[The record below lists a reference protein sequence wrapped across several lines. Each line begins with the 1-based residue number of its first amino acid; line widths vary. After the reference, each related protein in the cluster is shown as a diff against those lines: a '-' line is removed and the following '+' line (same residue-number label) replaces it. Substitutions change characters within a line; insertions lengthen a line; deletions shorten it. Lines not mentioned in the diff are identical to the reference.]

1 MIFDTLQSPILA
13 EPSLNKKILADF
25 KSRCN
30 IFKSWRAFSPRTIWI
45 NISQTS
51 VSSIKY
57 PLFLNWIIF
66 WYKSPL
72 SAYSIII
79 QRLLSDSSMKASLYE
94 MTKGN
99 FRLAKIL
106 SSFNAFY
113 FSLSFNFWRFTFF
126 KAYMLLSALRRT
138 L

>member
-1 MIFDTLQSPILA
+1 MDTLQSPILA
-13 EPSLNKKILADF
+13 EPSLNKKIFADF

-30 IFKSWRAFSPRTIWI
+30 IFKSCKAFNPRTIWI
-45 NISQTS
+45 KILHTS
-51 VSSIKY
+51 VSSIKH
-57 PLFLNWIIF
+57 PLFLNWTIF
-66 WYKSPL
+66 WYKSPR

-94 MTKGN
+94 ITKGL
-99 FRLAKIL
+99 FILAKIRT
-106 SSFNAFY
+106 SFKAFC

-126 KAYMLLSALRRT
+126 RAYILLSAFLRT